1 MFVQNKQLRLEKI
14 VPYNRVSNKQY
25 RLQNCQN
32 AATRTVIVFYFL

>member
-25 RLQNCQN
+25 AL
-32 AATRTVIVFYFL
+32 

>member
-25 RLQNCQN
+25 VL
-32 AATRTVIVFYFL
+32 